1 MMPTKLTLS
10 LNDETIKKAKVWAK
24 EHHAS
29 LSGLVENY
37 FESLIA
43 NQSDIP
49 PIAPKTKALS
59 GMFKADDEGLSYKQ
73 LIHKYKGKP

>member
-1 MMPTKLTLS
+1 MATKLTLS

-37 FESLIA
+37 FESLVTS
-43 NQSDIP
+43 Q
-49 PIAPKTKALS
+49 
-59 GMFKADDEGLSYKQ
+59 F
-73 LIHKYKGKP
+73 